1 MGGLK
6 MKAMDVLNQT
16 GTKVE
21 EVSLNKDVF
30 GVEVNNGVIY
40 DAVQVYMSNSR
51 QATAKTKKRDEVS
64 GGGRK
69 PWRQKGTGRA
79 RQGSTRSPQW
89 RGGGVVFGPTGE
101 QSFKLKQNRKEA
113 RLALKS
119 VLSDKVNTKDLI
131 LVNEIKYEK
140 PQTKQI
146 VEMLKTLNAKN
157 KTLFVVSEDSV
168 NYEALL
174 SMSNLSNVMVLF
186 ADEINVYD
194 VLNSESVV
202 MTLDAMKSIEEVLA

>member
-1 MGGLK
+1 
-6 MKAMDVLNQT
+6 MKKIDVLNQT
-16 GTKVE
+16 GSKVE
-21 EVSLNKDVF
+21 EVELNKNVF
-30 GVEVNNGVIY
+30 GIEPNTSVVY
-40 DAVQVYMSNSR
+40 DAIQVYMSNSR

-101 QSFKLKQNRKEA
+101 QNFKLKQNRKEA

-119 VLSDKVNTKDLI
+119 VLSEKASNKDLI

-140 PQTKQI
+140 PQTKQT
-146 VEMLKTLNAKN
+146 VELLKTLNTKN
-157 KTLFVVSEDSV
+157 KTLFVVSEESV

-174 SMSNLSNVMVLF
+174 SMSNLQNVMVLF

-194 VLNSESVV
+194 VTNSDSVV

>member
-1 MGGLK
+1 
-6 MKAMDVLNQT
+6 MKKIDVLNQS
-16 GTKVE
+16 GSKIE
-21 EVSLNKDVF
+21 EIEPNQSVF
-30 GVEVNNGVIY
+30 GIEPNQNVVY
-40 DAVQVYMSNSR
+40 DAIQVYMSNSR

-89 RGGGVVFGPTGE
+89 RAGGIVFGPTGE
-101 QSFKLKQNRKEA
+101 QNFAIKQNRKEA

-119 VLSDKVNTKDLI
+119 VLTEKVNSEDLI

-146 VEMLKTLNAKN
+146 VELLKTLNTKN
-157 KTLFVVSEDSV
+157 KTLFVVSDESV

-174 SMSNLSNVMVLF
+174 SMSNLQNVMVLF

-194 VLNSESVV
+194 ITNSDSVV

>member
-1 MGGLK
+1 
-6 MKAMDVLNQT
+6 MKKIDVLNQS
-16 GTKVE
+16 GSKIE
-21 EVSLNKDVF
+21 EIEPNQNVF
-30 GVEVNNGVIY
+30 GIEPNQNVVY
-40 DAVQVYMSNSR
+40 DAIQVYMSNSR

-89 RGGGVVFGPTGE
+89 RAGGIVFGPTGE
-101 QSFKLKQNRKEA
+101 QNYAIKQNRKEA

-119 VLSDKVNTKDLI
+119 VLTEKVNSEDLI

-140 PQTKQI
+140 AQTKQI
-146 VEMLKTLNAKN
+146 VELLKTLNTKN
-157 KTLFVVSEDSV
+157 KTLFVVSDESV

-174 SMSNLSNVMVLF
+174 SMSNLQNVMVLF

-194 VLNSESVV
+194 ITNSDSVV